1 MASKLLGQTKGITV
15 VKKSEKEVTEEDSP
29 EKEEEAGTA
38 TDALNTSSSDEK
50 QEFSDDSDVQEV
62 TE

>member
-15 VKKSEKEVTEEDSP
+15 VKKE
-29 EKEEEAGTA
+29 EEEAGTA